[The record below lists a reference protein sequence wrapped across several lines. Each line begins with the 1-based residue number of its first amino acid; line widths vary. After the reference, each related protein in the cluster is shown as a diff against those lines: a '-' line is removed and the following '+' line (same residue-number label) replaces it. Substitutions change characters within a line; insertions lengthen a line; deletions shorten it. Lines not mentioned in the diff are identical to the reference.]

1 MKLYLPS
8 PMHQRVPVLDPR
20 RLMEEH
26 EIFGYSHLD
35 VGAELARRWKFPDVF
50 SSAIAAS
57 ANPLAPTCVDPLP
70 AVIQIAAWRSPR
82 AEENR
87 LSVSDMEGACPAEV
101 GARIAMSIGR
111 VLRHFSSW
119 DVLSEGMQALMS

>member
-8 PMHQRVPVLDPR
+8 PVHPRVPVLDPR

-35 VGAELARRWKFPDVF
+35 VGAELARRWEFPDVF

-57 ANPLAPTCVDPLP
+57 ANPLAPSCVDPLP
-70 AVIQIAAWRSPR
+70 AVIQIAAWRSR

-101 GARIAMSIGR
+101 AARIAMPIGR
-111 VLRHFSSW
+111 VLRHFPSW